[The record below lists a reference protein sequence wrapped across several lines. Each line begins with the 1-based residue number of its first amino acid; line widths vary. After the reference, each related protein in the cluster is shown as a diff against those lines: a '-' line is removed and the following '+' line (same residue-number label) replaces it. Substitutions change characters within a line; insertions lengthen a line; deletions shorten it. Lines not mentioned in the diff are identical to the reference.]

1 MSDNQR
7 QKRTVAIIATVLN
20 EGEAI
25 RDLMHTLLA
34 QTRQPDEVIFV
45 DGGSTDQTVEV
56 LQSYAGQ
63 LPLTV
68 LVREGANISH
78 GRNVAI
84 QAAKSEIIA
93 ATDAGV
99 RLAPEWLES
108 LVEPYESAEDEDAVG
123 VVCGFFLPDPRTPFE
138 VAMGATVLPQERDI
152 NPATFLPSSR
162 SVAFLRRAWMEW
174 PYPEWLDYCED
185 LVFDIGLRELG
196 YPFLFRPRALA
207 RFRPRPSM
215 RAFFTQYYRYARG
228 DGKADLWCK
237 RHVIR
242 YVTYLVAGPALILL
256 SIFHSPW
263 WLLPLAAG
271 AAAYLWTPYRRLAS
285 ELGRLPLMERLQACA
300 TVLAIRVVGDVAKM
314 IGYPV
319 GLRWRSRRRNDPV
332 VHWRAALD
340 KLRDARAGSD

>member
-1 MSDNQR
+1 MSEKKVR
-7 QKRTVAIIATVLN
+7 QCTVAVIATVLN
-20 EGEAI
+20 EGEAV
-25 RDLMHTLLA
+25 RELMNTLLV
-34 QTRQPDEVIFV
+34 QTRRPDELIFV

-108 LVEPYESAEDEDAVG
+108 LVEPYEIAGDDAPG

-162 SVAFLRRAWMEW
+162 SVAFLRQAWEKW

-185 LVFDIGLRELG
+185 LVFDLGLRELG
-196 YPFLFRPRALA
+196 YKFVFRPRALA
-207 RFRPRPSM
+207 RFRPRSSM
-215 RAFFTQYYRYARG
+215 KAFLKQYYRYARG
-228 DGKADLWCK
+228 DGKADLWRK
-237 RHVIR
+237 RHLVR
-242 YVTYLVAGPALILL
+242 YITYLVAGPALILL
-256 SIFHSPW
+256 SILHSPW

-271 AAAYLWTPYRRLAS
+271 AVAYLWTPYRRLALEPS
-285 ELGRLPLMERLQACA
+285 RLSFSDLLQVCV
-300 TVLAIRVVGDVAKM
+300 TVPAIRVVGDVAKM
-314 IGYPV
+314 AGYPV
-319 GLRWRSRRRNDPV
+319 GVYWRFQRRSDPV
-332 VHWRAALD
+332 VHWRKALES
-340 KLRDARAGSD
+340 LHRRRAGSD